1 MSYSL
6 NRLYSAINISKQAF
20 HQYLNRQIR
29 IEEEQKLLLQI
40 IYELR
45 SQHPTMGMRDM
56 YYKIKPQTMGR
67 DRFEAFCKENN
78 LMSKALRNKRK
89 TTNSI
94 GVIRFPNLVSNIE
107 IQRINQVWASDIT
120 YYEIDQV
127 FYYLTFILDVYTR
140 RIIGHCVSER
150 LTTEQ
155 TTLPALR
162 MAIKLRIK
170 EGYEIIGVIFHSDG
184 GGQYYSKKFLELT
197 QKYGL
202 KNSMCEYAWENPYA
216 ERINGVIKNNYLKH
230 RNINSI
236 KKLKKEVDRSVNLY
250 NTDKP
255 HIKLKRKTPIE
266 FEKSLSLSSNINLMP
281 KRTTDY

>member
-1 MSYSL
+1 M
-6 NRLYSAINISKQAF
+6 
-20 HQYLNRQIR
+20 
-29 IEEEQKLLLQI
+29 
-40 IYELR
+40 R